1 MRTSTVIQSCLVAGA
16 LTLGG
21 LQPGRA
27 EDLKIGFLAT
37 LSGSIGAM
45 GQDQY
50 DGFMLGLDELG
61 GKLGGKT
68 IQVIKEDDQVKPDV
82 GVQMAQKLITDDK
95 VPIITGV
102 SYSNVM
108 MAVHKRITDAG
119 IFLIGS
125 ASGPSPMAGKACS
138 PYFFST
144 SWQNDQMSEA
154 VGKYATEKG
163 YKRIFAM
170 GPNFQGWDDAL
181 AGFRRE
187 YKGEFVKELH
197 TPLTQMDLSAE
208 LSQIALA
215 KPDAVFAHYAGG
227 LGVNFIK
234 QYKQAG
240 LLGKIPLVVVATV
253 DGLTLPALKE
263 TALGVMTAQVWAP
276 DTDNAANKV
285 FVTSFEKRYG
295 RIPSNFAAQAYD
307 SAKLLDAALTQTK
320 GDVSDK
326 EAFRTALKTAKF
338 SSVRGDFAFNSNQFP
353 IENFNLLE
361 VAKDD
366 QGRVSMV
373 SRGVLLKNQMDAYH
387 GDCALR

>member
-1 MRTSTVIQSCLVAGA
+1 MKKTTKLCAA
-16 LTLGG
+16 LLASVPLLATPAL
-21 LQPGRA
+21 A
-27 EDLKIGFLAT
+27 ADLKIGFLAT

-50 DGFMLGLDELG
+50 DGFMLGLEEMG

-68 IQVIKEDDQVKPDV
+68 IEVVKEDDQVKPDV
-82 GVQMAQKLITDDK
+82 GVQAAQKLITEDK
-95 VPIITGV
+95 VPIIAGV

-108 MAVHKRITDAG
+108 MAVNKKITDAG
-119 IFLIGS
+119 VFLIGS
-125 ASGPSPMAGKACS
+125 ASGPSPMAGAECS

-163 YKRIFAM
+163 YKKVFAM
-170 GPNFQGWDDAL
+170 GPNFQGWKDAL
-181 AGFRRE
+181 SGFRRY

-197 TPLTQMDLSAE
+197 TPMNQMDLSAE
-208 LSQIALA
+208 LAQIALS

-234 QYKQAG
+234 QYRQAG
-240 LLGKIPLVVVATV
+240 LLGKVPLIVVATV
-253 DGLTLPALKE
+253 DGLTLPALNE

-276 DTDNAANKV
+276 DTDNAANKK
-285 FVTSFEKRYG
+285 FVAAFEKKFN

-307 SAKLLDAALTQTK
+307 SVKLIDAALTKTK

-326 EAFRTALKTAKF
+326 KAFSEALKTAKF
-338 SSVRGDFAFNSNQFP
+338 DSVRGNFAFSNNNFP
-353 IENFNLLE
+353 MEDFYLLE
-361 VAKDD
+361 VGKDD
-366 QGRVSMV
+366 KGRVSMV
-373 SRGVLLKNQMDAYH
+373 TKGVLLKNQKDAYH
-387 GDCALR
+387 QECKMN